1 MNQQSLPTLPDPL
14 RQPSSVPGRAAV
26 DESAAAPSAGSL
38 ASAQQH
44 IEDTPT
50 AVELPDARQPL
61 AEPPATLDG
70 RVGEQHAMADMPVG
84 GLHAAAALT
93 AGNPEAADPAAA
105 SSVLPSSAPKRSGTV
120 GQAGN
125 AHPSEPARRHP
136 AWLLQRAFGL
146 AEEVL
151 VEGLSIAE
159 LEHVSLLA
167 GRMKARMDSVLCN
180 VAAEVTASGSRATAT
195 GVLQSSP
202 HLSRQDA
209 GRIAG
214 VAEGLKEMPNVK
226 DRLESGD
233 ITVEHANA
241 LVKTAKSAGPA
252 AVDNN
257 PDLLARAGEVSPDKF
272 AQDAKRFGV
281 QASED
286 RGEAELERQRKAR
299 RASTFTDPDTGMGR
313 LSAEF
318 DPIRNGLVL
327 QALDGRVDQLRRV
340 DRGIGRSMEQRRADA
355 LFELITHTDALT
367 LQPLAAEDCKA
378 RPDMQLV
385 VVADIGLIDGTDPA
399 GRCEIPGVGPV
410 PPSVLAK
417 LSPDTEIA
425 GMLFGGQGR
434 PLWLGRKVRDANAAQ
449 RLALA
454 VRDGGCVVC
463 GAPMHLCEIHH
474 VREWEQDGPTDI
486 ENLVALCRRHH
497 RDHHGVDPSRYRG
510 RSRRGP
516 RSGATP
522 KGRGTG
528 GRIASKR
535 TGGGYGSGERAS
547 DRGHGSSSSDSRR
560 GSGGRSGGSSRSN
573 ADSSQRRGAGSGPSP
588 GASGEPRRPTS
599 SAFSV
604 SELTIRATV
613 AIRSASKGR
622 ASALQDDQSR
632 RAGDSARPWM
642 PRIPERDSAH
652 RPARGPGHGQARI
665 PGQGRASQVR
675 IRKEP
680 HEGVAGESA
689 AGHRPHRGV
698 VPSRERSPPPATERS
713 VGPPLQR
720 SPVQRTPGNSQASGV
735 GWLGARRQRQSRQP
749 RGRPGSSDSVPPA
762 RRADSARRVPGSHV
776 DDLDPPTALA
786 APTLTRD
793 LPASATGEAAC
804 SVVEGCGAQS

>member
-510 RSRRGP
+510 RSRRQTG
-516 RSGATP
+516 RSV
-522 KGRGTG
+522 
-528 GRIASKR
+528 
-535 TGGGYGSGERAS
+535 GSG
-547 DRGHGSSSSDSRR
+547 D
-560 GSGGRSGGSSRSN
+560 GSGGRPGRRTSSALCFGGLTIRAPAASCSASSGSALPLR
-573 ADSSQRRGAGSGPSP
+573 A
-588 GASGEPRRPTS
+588 GEPRRADDS
-599 SAFSV
+599 S
-604 SELTIRATV
+604 
-613 AIRSASKGR
+613 
-622 ASALQDDQSR
+622 
-632 RAGDSARPWM
+632 RPWM
-642 PRIPERDSAH
+642 PRVPERDSAH
-652 RPARGPGHGQARI
+652 RPARGPDHGQART
-665 PGQGRASQVR
+665 PGQGWASQVR
-675 IRKEP
+675 IRKES

-689 AGHRPHRGV
+689 AGHPPHRGV
-698 VPSRERSPPPATERS
+698 VPSRGRSPP
-713 VGPPLQR
+713 
-720 SPVQRTPGNSQASGV
+720 
-735 GWLGARRQRQSRQP
+735 
-749 RGRPGSSDSVPPA
+749 
-762 RRADSARRVPGSHV
+762 SH
-776 DDLDPPTALA
+776 
-786 APTLTRD
+786 
-793 LPASATGEAAC
+793 
-804 SVVEGCGAQS
+804 